1 MPNLPFAHLGST
13 LTPVRTKRKQKLKRL
28 NILVVGGSKVGKSS
42 LVEHLL
48 LTLNREEA
56 RDIFAAQNQSVL
68 PFGNLVFPTT
78 KIVEYP
84 ISTDT
89 LRVKLIDTPGI
100 SDADWD
106 QAGTKPPVAHQF
118 KTHQV
123 LDGPPAGQTTEL
135 RPRNEGQ
142 GHLKDPRPPG
152 ARNPVGFRL
161 SKIG

>member
-1 MPNLPFAHLGST
+1 MGLESKNQNKPEESKESLGFKRPKLPNLPFAHLGST
-13 LTPVRTKRKQKLKRL
+13 LTSARTKRKQKLKRL

-68 PFGNLVFPTT
+68 PFGNLVYPTT

-100 SDADWD
+100 SEAD
-106 QAGTKPPVAHQF
+106 GTKLVQS
-118 KTHQV
+118 
-123 LDGPPAGQTTEL
+123 L
-135 RPRNEGQ
+135 RSLINS
-142 GHLKDPRPPG
+142 
-152 ARNPVGFRL
+152 RL
-161 SKIG
+161 IKF

>member
-1 MPNLPFAHLGST
+1 M
-13 LTPVRTKRKQKLKRL
+13 
-28 NILVVGGSKVGKSS
+28 
-42 LVEHLL
+42 VEHLL

-100 SDADWD
+100 SEAD
-106 QAGTKPPVAHQF
+106 GTKLVQS
-118 KTHQV
+118 
-123 LDGPPAGQTTEL
+123 L
-135 RPRNEGQ
+135 RSLINS
-142 GHLKDPRPPG
+142 
-152 ARNPVGFRL
+152 RL
-161 SKIG
+161 IKY